1 MKNRKM
7 IKQYKDFQKTGI
19 KFLIDRKRALL
30 ADDMGLGKTIQAAGV
45 INELKPKKVLIV
57 TLASLKINW
66 MRALIDWTHYNFEY
80 QILYK
85 TKDIVNKQA
94 NIIITNYDL
103 IIYPEIFKQL
113 KNIDFDILILD
124 EAHNVSNMKAKRTQK
139 ILNNEGLVRNSK
151 RIYALTGTPVK
162 NRPKDFYVLLKVLA
176 PEVIHPFLS
185 YEEYAK
191 RYCGGFYDSYG
202 VLNDKGASN
211 IEELSERLN
220 TFMLRRTKEEVLKE
234 LPPVVEKIV
243 PLEMTP
249 EIMEVLENEE
259 NLLEDINEYSPNS
272 ELGIQA
278 AIRRQ
283 LGKVKLPQV
292 FEYIENLL
300 AAENKIVIFAYHREV
315 INHIR
320 KYFCGYGVR
329 CIQGGMT
336 NQLKQMEVDL
346 FVNDKNS
353 RIFVG
358 QMTAAGFGVDG
369 LQKVSNNVVFAEIDW
384 VPGNMEQA
392 RDRLVR
398 IGQSNTVIAHY
409 LVIPDTLEDNMMKSV
424 ISKGKVITRLLSNT
438 GKTKKEEQTMTIEQ
452 SLDRIA
458 NALEVIAG
466 AIPTEG
472 ETKQTI
478 EAEPKKKPPSKKSA
492 PKTETPIQT
501 TAPVQAEEATPAA
514 EAETIQDDDLGLD
527 LEIDTAPQTP
537 KYTADDVR
545 TAISEFISSF
555 PLDADGKR
563 TPGKKA
569 ALDILNKYGYSK
581 IPDIQEKDY
590 ASIIADVSKKA
601 VK

>member
-1 MKNRKM
+1 MV
-7 IKQYKDFQKTGI
+7 KQFKDFQKTGI
-19 KFLIDRKRALL
+19 KFLANRKRALL

-66 MRALIDWTHYNFEY
+66 MRELIEWTHDDFEY

-85 TKDIVNKQA
+85 TKDTVNKQA

-151 RIYALTGTPVK
+151 RIYALTGTPVR

-220 TFMLRRTKEEVLKE
+220 SFMLRRTKEEVLKE
-234 LPPVVEKIV
+234 LPPVIEKIV
-243 PLEMTP
+243 PLEITP
-249 EIMEVLENEE
+249 EIMEVLEEEE
-259 NLLEDINEYSPNS
+259 NLLEDVNEYSPNS
-272 ELGIQA
+272 ELGVQA
-278 AIRRQ
+278 TIRRQ
-283 LGKVKLPQV
+283 LGEAKLPQV

-300 AAENKIVIFAYHREV
+300 NTENKIVVFAYHREV
-315 INHIR
+315 INRIR
-320 KYFCGYGVR
+320 KHFAGYGVR

-346 FVNDKNS
+346 FVNDANS

-369 LQKVSNNVVFAEIDW
+369 LQKVSNNVIFAEIDW
-384 VPGNMEQA
+384 VPGNMDQA

-398 IGQSNTVIAHY
+398 IGQINTVIAHY

-424 ISKGKVITRLLSNT
+424 ISKGEIITRLLSNT
-438 GKTKKEEQTMTIEQ
+438 SKTEKEKKTMSIEQ

-458 NALEVIAG
+458 VALEAIVA
-466 AIPTEG
+466 AIPN
-472 ETKQTI
+472 ETKQAV
-478 EAEPKKKPPSKKSA
+478 EAEPKKKTYSKKSA
-492 PKTETPIQT
+492 PKQETPVQT
-501 TAPVQAEEATPAA
+501 DVAVATAPAVETAPVV
-514 EAETIQDDDLGLD
+514 EAEVVEEDDLGLGLD
-527 LEIDTAPQTP
+527 IPETP

-555 PLDADGKR
+555 PLEADGKR
-563 TPGKKA
+563 TAGKKA
-569 ALDILNKYGYSK
+569 ALEILNRYGYAK
-581 IPDIQEKDY
+581 IPEIQEKDY
-590 ASIIADVSKKA
+590 AAIIADVSKKA